1 LAELGT
7 FRKKSY
13 VVAPGV
19 VGGAPSVA
27 GVSTVAS
34 ITAFSSIPSVAGEH
48 AVLFFLHAQ
57 K

>member
-13 VVAPGV
+13 SVAPGV
-19 VGGAPSVA
+19 VGTPAVA
-27 GVSTVAS
+27 GVSTAVAS
-34 ITAFSSIPSVAGEH
+34 VAAFSSIPSVAGEH